1 MGMRGW
7 VCSETQAMCI
17 TAKRYR
23 LASPTSAPPSRLVPP
38 TSPSTILATTISLP
52 PTPSIFLA
60 RLMFGGDA
68 LGDLNLKM
76 VEVARKVGAASKF
89 TQKEGFVILPIEP
102 FLSRLNEID
111 LKTLQIK

>member
-1 MGMRGW
+1 
-7 VCSETQAMCI
+7 
-17 TAKRYR
+17 
-23 LASPTSAPPSRLVPP
+23 
-38 TSPSTILATTISLP
+38 
-52 PTPSIFLA
+52 
-60 RLMFGGDA
+60 MFGGDA

-102 FLSRLNEID
+102 FPSRLNEID